1 LKMPS
6 PPQLLPEFFALLG
19 TDLFLMLS
27 LLACLLDDRFPKA
40 LPYIYQVAALAGF
53 GHLLIS
59 RDFLA
64 FSGEYTRFAYC
75 LVYLIVA
82 WANIVAINIYL
93 VAIKELYALAK
104 VWLGAITFPAT
115 LISGFFVSQYA
126 PMQASTLS
134 PILQTSLLVI
144 AFAMGTGVSI
154 FLSHEIVTRRF
165 ARKKEVK

>member
-1 LKMPS
+1 MPS

-27 LLACLLDDRFPKA
+27 LLACLLEDRFPKA

-126 PMQASTLS
+126 SMQASLS
-134 PILQTSLLVI
+134 PILQTSLLLI
-144 AFAMGTGVSI
+144 ALAMGTGVSI
-154 FLSHEIVTRRF
+154 FLSHEIVTRKF

>member
-1 LKMPS
+1 MPS

-27 LLACLLDDRFPKA
+27 LLTCLLDDRFPKA

-93 VAIKELYALAK
+93 AAIKELYALAK

-126 PMQASTLS
+126 SMQASLS
-134 PILQTSLLVI
+134 PILQTSLLLI
-144 AFAMGTGVSI
+144 ALAMGTGVSI
-154 FLSHEIVTRRF
+154 SLSHEIVTRRF